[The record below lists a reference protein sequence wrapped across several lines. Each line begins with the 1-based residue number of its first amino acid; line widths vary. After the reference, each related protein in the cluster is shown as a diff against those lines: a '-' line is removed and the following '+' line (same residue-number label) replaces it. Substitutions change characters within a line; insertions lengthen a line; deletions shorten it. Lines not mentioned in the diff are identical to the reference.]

1 MGHAGTPVGVVREE
15 ASPPLPA
22 SEGVAGRT
30 ETGVACVL
38 GVMMGTRRSAVAVLG
53 ATLEGV
59 TTREQ
64 IDAVLNNMPEAEL
77 EPVLEILISRVG
89 KGYDPEDARPDDIVD
104 DWGNLSALRRASSA
118 RKLNRLDEA
127 EIAEFGETLGESIKR
142 SEDEREQ
149 QQ

>member
-1 MGHAGTPVGVVREE
+1 MAPAGVVVRE
-15 ASPPLPA
+15 
-22 SEGVAGRT
+22 V
-30 ETGVACVL
+30 
-38 GVMMGTRRSAVAVLG
+38 SARLC
-53 ATLEGV
+53 GV

-64 IDAVLNNMPEAEL
+64 IDAVLNNMPETEL

-118 RKLNRLDEA
+118 RKLNQLDEA